1 MHRSQLSLKT
11 QRGIS
16 LTGLI
21 VVFGVIIMIAILAL
35 KVIPRL
41 LEYKSAKDAIVSVKA
56 TKGTPKEMRTA
67 FEKYAEINTI
77 SSITSHDLI
86 ITKVNNESEV
96 AFDYE
101 SRIPLFSNVTL
112 LIHFAATTDASGVI
126 PEKPEVAPR

>member
-1 MHRSQLSLKT
+1 MHGSQLSLKT

-21 VVFGVIIMIAILAL
+21 VVFGIIIMFAILAL

-41 LEYKSAKDAIVSVKA
+41 LEYKACKDAIVAAKA
-56 TKGTPKEMRTA
+56 TKGTPKEIRNA
-67 FEKYAEINTI
+67 FDRYADINTI
-77 SSITSHDLI
+77 SSISGQDLI

-101 SRIPLFSNVTL
+101 SKVPLFSNVTL

-126 PEKPEVAPR
+126 PDKAEVAPR